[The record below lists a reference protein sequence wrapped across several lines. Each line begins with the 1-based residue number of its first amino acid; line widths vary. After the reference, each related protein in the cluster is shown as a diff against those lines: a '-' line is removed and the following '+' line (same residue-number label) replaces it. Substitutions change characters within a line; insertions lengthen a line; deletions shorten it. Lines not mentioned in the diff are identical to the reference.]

1 MTGRKRARV
10 SDVIIFV
17 VNVVAAAVAED
28 GEKEFGRD
36 GCVCGGGG
44 ASQLSFVSL
53 ARSPTLRPDR
63 RRSLIV
69 PSPLPILT
77 VTAVEA
83 LYLPVPS
90 LRWMQG
96 RSILVVDGKYKL

>member
-1 MTGRKRARV
+1 M

-36 GCVCGGGG
+36 GCVCGGG

-53 ARSPTLRPDR
+53 VRRSLCGLTAAAAASLSLSLPDTDGDR
-63 RRSLIV
+63 RRGSL
-69 PSPLPILT
+69 STGAFFT
-77 VTAVEA
+77 VDARQINISGGWKIQVVRYS
-83 LYLPVPS
+83 LY
-90 LRWMQG
+90 
-96 RSILVVDGKYKL
+96 

>member
-1 MTGRKRARV
+1 M

-36 GCVCGGGG
+36 GCVCGGG

-53 ARSPTLRPDR
+53 FRRSLCGLTAAAAASHCPLSPPDTDGDR
-63 RRSLIV
+63 RRGSL
-69 PSPLPILT
+69 STGAFLT
-77 VTAVEA
+77 
-83 LYLPVPS
+83 
-90 LRWMQG
+90 
-96 RSILVVDGKYKL
+96 VDGKYKS

>member
-1 MTGRKRARV
+1 M

-17 VNVVAAAVAED
+17 VNGVAAAVAED

-53 ARSPTLRPDR
+53 V
-63 RRSLIV
+63 RRSLCGLTAAAASL
-69 PSPLPILT
+69 SPLSSR
-77 VTAVEA
+77 
-83 LYLPVPS
+83 Y
-90 LRWMQG
+90 
-96 RSILVVDGKYKL
+96 